1 MITPE
6 LYPLCAAGVT
16 LACFLVLLA
25 WLNRREKARKA
36 AAEWPEGDY

>member
-16 LACFLVLLA
+16 LVLFLVLLS

-36 AAEWPEGDY
+36 ASEWPEGEY